1 MDNEV
6 TARKEESLSTVPHV
20 TPHPQTGIA
29 TSVALLLPAG
39 VTLSNTCILQ
49 AAWVTIHRA
58 GPCTSRD
65 KQIQKDV
72 PAEHVTR
79 LKAHKT
85 STPPPLLMFSD
96 QASDSGVAPE
106 GI

>member
-1 MDNEV
+1 MSNKV
-6 TARKEESLSTVPHV
+6 TAEEESLSTVPQV
-20 TPHPQTGIA
+20 TPHPQTEIA
-29 TSVALLLPAG
+29 RGVALLLPAG
-39 VTLSNTCILQ
+39 ITLSNTCILQ

-72 PAEHVTR
+72 PAEHVIG
-79 LKAHKT
+79 LKAYKT

-96 QASDSGVAPE
+96 QASDSGVAHE
-106 GI
+106 GIL